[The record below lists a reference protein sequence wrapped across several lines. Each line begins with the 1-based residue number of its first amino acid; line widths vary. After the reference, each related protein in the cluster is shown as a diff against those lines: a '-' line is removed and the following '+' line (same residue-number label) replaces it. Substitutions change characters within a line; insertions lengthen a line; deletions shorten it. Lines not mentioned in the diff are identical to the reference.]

1 MVEDQFGK
9 KIVLIT
15 GLGSIGQRHVR
26 CLREIYDE
34 NIEIHAY
41 RHRNLNQI
49 IDDEL
54 RMTEGDPSKKY
65 GIIIH
70 DDLDVALICNPEAV
84 FITNPPDLH
93 IETAIKVSK
102 NKFLSFVVFIIF
114 FYLFFSSKL
123 AFAFV
128 LLKMR
133 HHPTNLLPS
142 PQLNSLYQSHHY
154 FLEKV

>member
-26 CLREIYDE
+26 CLREIYDK

-54 RMTEGDPSKKY
+54 KKPQAFHTVPTSIA
-65 GIIIH
+65 GGMG
-70 DDLDVALICNPEAV
+70 
-84 FITNPPDLH
+84 
-93 IETAIKVSK
+93 
-102 NKFLSFVVFIIF
+102 IF
-114 FYLFFSSKL
+114 FSLLIVHFYFLLFKDIFFFEYLTFCTLFFILGFIDDIKI
-123 AFAFV
+123 
-128 LLKMR
+128 
-133 HHPTNLLPS
+133 NI
-142 PQLNSLYQSHHY
+142 
-154 FLEKV
+154 